1 MAKIGEIL
9 VQKGYVTQQQL
20 DGVLS
25 VKGDDAQVGQVLI
38 QWGLLTEQQLL
49 EALDI
54 QAPPPPPPP
63 PPVQPQIPQ
72 QPVQPGFQQPPVV
85 PQPQVQQPISS
96 GPDLTMDN
104 LQTSKFKIDLKTMIY
119 IGSLLVSGITM
130 YFTFMSELDA
140 RFGALESQD
149 NTLVVDIDK
158 RLTSLETTIDK
169 RVTELENK
177 FTPIGD
183 GVYSVDPN
191 TTWPPSRGEYTMKQ
205 NMNANKIMV
214 LEETIDK
221 RVTELENKFTPI
233 GDGVY
238 SVDPNTTWPPSRGE
252 YTMKQNMN
260 ANKITVLEETIK
272 RLESELKELEED
284 LDDKQD
290 KQ

>member
-1 MAKIGEIL
+1 MKIGEIL
-9 VQKGYVTQQQL
+9 VQKGYVTQQQI
-20 DGVLS
+20 DGVLA

-38 QWGLLTEQQLL
+38 QWGLLTQEQLM

-63 PPVQPQIPQ
+63 PPTPPVQPQIPQ
-72 QPVQPGFQQPPVV
+72 QPMYQQPPVA
-85 PQPQVQQPISS
+85 PPM
-96 GPDLTMDN
+96 GAPDLTMDN

-119 IGSLLVSGITM
+119 IGSILVSGITM
-130 YFTFMSELDA
+130 YFTFMGELDA

-205 NMNANKIMV
+205 NMNANKITV
-214 LEETIDK
+214 LEETID
-221 RVTELENKFTPI
+221 
-233 GDGVY
+233 
-238 SVDPNTTWPPSRGE
+238 
-252 YTMKQNMN
+252 
-260 ANKITVLEETIK
+260 
-272 RLESELKELEED
+272 RLEKELEKLEED
-284 LDDKQD
+284 VDNKQD

>member
-1 MAKIGEIL
+1 MAMIGEIL
-9 VQKGYVTQQQL
+9 VEKGYVTQQQI
-20 DGVLS
+20 DGVMS
-25 VKGDDAQVGQVLI
+25 VKGEGAQVGQVLI
-38 QWGLLTEQQLL
+38 QWGLLTQEQLM

-63 PPVQPQIPQ
+63 PPPPVQPQQPVYQ
-72 QPVQPGFQQPPVV
+72 QPVQPGFPPAP
-85 PQPQVQQPISS
+85 PQAVA
-96 GPDLTMDN
+96 PDLSMDT
-104 LQTSKFKIDLKTMIY
+104 LQKSKFNIDLKTMIY

-158 RLTSLETTIDK
+158 RLTSLETNIDK

-214 LEETIDK
+214 LEGTIERLEK
-221 RVTELENKFTPI
+221 EIEKLENK
-233 GDGVY
+233 
-238 SVDPNTTWPPSRGE
+238 
-252 YTMKQNMN
+252 
-260 ANKITVLEETIK
+260 
-272 RLESELKELEED
+272 
-284 LDDKQD
+284 LDK
-290 KQ
+290 

>member
-1 MAKIGEIL
+1 MKIGEIL

-20 DGVLS
+20 EGVLA

-38 QWGLLTEQQLL
+38 QWGLLTEQQLM

-54 QAPPPPPPP
+54 QAPPPPP

-72 QPVQPGFQQPPVV
+72 QPVQPGFQQPPIP
-85 PQPQVQQPISS
+85 PQPQVVQPSG

-130 YFTFMSELDA
+130 YFTFMGELDA
-140 RFGALESQD
+140 RFAALEGND
-149 NTLVVDIDK
+149 KDLMVEIDK
-158 RLTSLETTIDK
+158 RLTD
-169 RVTELENK
+169 
-177 FTPIGD
+177 
-183 GVYSVDPN
+183 
-191 TTWPPSRGEYTMKQ
+191 
-205 NMNANKIMV
+205 
-214 LEETIDK
+214 
-221 RVTELENKFTPI
+221 LENKFTPI

-260 ANKITVLEETIK
+260 ANKITVLEETID
-272 RLESELKELEED
+272 RLEKTLEKIETK
-284 LDDKQD
+284 LDNKADK
-290 KQ
+290 

>member
-1 MAKIGEIL
+1 MAMIGEIL
-9 VQKGYVTQQQL
+9 VEKGYVTQQQI
-20 DGVLS
+20 DGVLA

-38 QWGLLTEQQLL
+38 QWGLLTQEQLM

-63 PPVQPQIPQ
+63 PPPPTMQ
-72 QPVQPGFQQPPVV
+72 QPVQPGFPPQPGYPQ
-85 PQPQVQQPISS
+85 QPQVVQPTG

-205 NMNANKIMV
+205 NMNANKITV
-214 LEETIDK
+214 LEDTIERLEK
-221 RVTELENKFTPI
+221 ELEKLENKL
-233 GDGVY
+233 D
-238 SVDPNTTWPPSRGE
+238 
-252 YTMKQNMN
+252 
-260 ANKITVLEETIK
+260 NK
-272 RLESELKELEED
+272 
-284 LDDKQD
+284 
-290 KQ
+290 